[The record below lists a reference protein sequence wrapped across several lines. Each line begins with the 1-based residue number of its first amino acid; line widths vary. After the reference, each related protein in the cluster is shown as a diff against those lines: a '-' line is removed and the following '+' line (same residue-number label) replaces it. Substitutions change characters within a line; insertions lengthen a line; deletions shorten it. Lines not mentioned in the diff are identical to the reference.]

1 MSYILLVGIHGVGK
15 TTLLNKLKDSIDL
28 TALSISDLIRQ
39 AGNDIKREEK
49 HTTNIQNNQ
58 FLWKEKLKEYSF
70 LKDELVVLDGHFTLL
85 DKNGDIVELP
95 FEIFDGIDI
104 RKIVLKR
111 ELPSVIKDR
120 LENRDRTLW
129 NIDLVDNFQETE
141 TKRAQQFSV
150 EKNIPLLE
158 INDGVQIE
166 EVLGF
171 LKL

>member
-1 MSYILLVGIHGVGK
+1 MGIHGVGK
-15 TTLLNKLKDSIDL
+15 TTLLNKLRDSIDL

-58 FLWKEKLKEYSF
+58 FLWKDKLKEYSF

-95 FEIFDGIDI
+95 FETFDGIDI

-111 ELPSVIKDR
+111 ELSSFIKDR

-129 NIDLVDNFQETE
+129 DIDLIDNFQETE
-141 TKRAQQFSV
+141 IKRVQQFSM
-150 EKNIPLLE
+150 EKSIPLLE

-166 EVLGF
+166 EVLEF
-171 LKL
+171 LKP

>member
-95 FEIFDGIDI
+95 FETFDGIDI

-129 NIDLVDNFQETE
+129 NIDLIDNFQEIE

-150 EKNIPLLE
+150 EKNIRLLE

>member
-15 TTLLNKLKDSIDL
+15 TTLLNKLKESIDL

-39 AGNDIKREEK
+39 AGNDIKRDEK
-49 HTTNIQNNQ
+49 YTKNIQNNQ

-95 FEIFDGIDI
+95 FETFDGIDI
-104 RKIVLKR
+104 RKVVLKR

-129 NIDLVDNFQETE
+129 NIDLIDNFQETE

-158 INDGVQIE
+158 INDGVRIE

-171 LKL
+171 LKP

>member
-28 TALSISDLIRQ
+28 AALSISDLIRQ

-95 FEIFDGIDI
+95 FETFDGIDI

-129 NIDLVDNFQETE
+129 DIDLIDNFQETE
-141 TKRAQQFSV
+141 IKRVQQFSM
-150 EKNIPLLE
+150 EKNIPILE

-166 EVLGF
+166 EVLEF
-171 LKL
+171 LKP

>member
-1 MSYILLVGIHGVGK
+1 MGIHGVGK
-15 TTLLNKLKDSIDL
+15 TTLLNKLKESIDL

-39 AGNDIKREEK
+39 TGNDIKREEK

-95 FEIFDGIDI
+95 FETFDDIEI

-111 ELPSVIKDR
+111 ELPSVIKAR
-120 LENRDRTLW
+120 LENRDRTSW
-129 NIDLVDNFQETE
+129 SINIIDNFQETE
-141 TKRAQQFSV
+141 TKRVREFSV
-150 EKNIPLLE
+150 ERNIPLLE

-171 LKL
+171 LKP

>member
-95 FEIFDGIDI
+95 FETFDGIDI

-129 NIDLVDNFQETE
+129 NIDLIDNFQEIE

>member
-1 MSYILLVGIHGVGK
+1 MGYILLVGIHGVGK
-15 TTLLNKLKDSIDL
+15 TTLLNKLKESIDL

-39 AGNDIKREEK
+39 TGNDIKREEK

-95 FEIFDGIDI
+95 FETFDDIEI

-111 ELPSVIKDR
+111 ELPSVIKAR
-120 LENRDRTLW
+120 LENRDRTSW
-129 NIDLVDNFQETE
+129 SINIIDNFQETE
-141 TKRAQQFSV
+141 TKRVREFSV
-150 EKNIPLLE
+150 ERNIPLLE

-171 LKL
+171 LKP

>member
-1 MSYILLVGIHGVGK
+1 MGIHGVGK

-28 TALSISDLIRQ
+28 AALSISDLIRQ

-95 FEIFDGIDI
+95 FETFDGIDI

-129 NIDLVDNFQETE
+129 DIDLIDNFQETE
-141 TKRAQQFSV
+141 IKRVQQFSM
-150 EKNIPLLE
+150 EKNIPILE

-166 EVLGF
+166 EVLEF
-171 LKL
+171 LKP